1 MRYEI
6 SFFLSLSFLL
16 MFMLL
21 LMVNHLAELFIIEH
35 LVASNVVFIKC
46 SLNLKQMKLII
57 H

>member
-1 MRYEI
+1 MI
-6 SFFLSLSFLL
+6 FVLSFLL
-16 MFMLL
+16 MLMLL